1 MKTLIDNKKSR
12 FEYHLEEFFE
22 AGIALEGWEVKSLL
36 TGRGSLNEA
45 YVRILGDEVA
55 LIGAHITPTSQYS
68 KFSNLDPIRT
78 RKLLLNR
85 SEINKLIG
93 KVQISGFTLVP
104 VRLYYKNRRLKLEI
118 ALAKGKK
125 LRDKRDDIK
134 KRDIDREVRQSIKTN
149 ARSLE

>member
-93 KVQISGFTLVP
+93 KVKITGLTLVP

>member
-1 MKTLIDNKKSR
+1 MKTLIDNKSSR

-22 AGIALEGWEVKSLL
+22 AGLVLEGWEVKSLL
-36 TGRGSLNEA
+36 SGRGSLNEA
-45 YVRILGDEVA
+45 YVRVLGDEVA
-55 LIGAHITPTSQYS
+55 LIGAHITPTSQHS
-68 KFSNLDPIRT
+68 KFSNLDPTRT

-104 VRLYYKNRRLKLEI
+104 VRLYYKDRRLKLEI

-125 LRDKRDDIK
+125 LHDKRESIK
-134 KRDIDREVRQSIKTN
+134 KRDNEREIRQTMKN
-149 ARSLE
+149 DARKDS

>member
-93 KVQISGFTLVP
+93 KVQITGLTLVP
-104 VRLYYKNRRLKLEI
+104 VRLYYKNRRFNLSI
-118 ALAKGKK
+118 A
-125 LRDKRDDIK
+125 
-134 KRDIDREVRQSIKTN
+134 
-149 ARSLE
+149 

>member
-1 MKTLIDNKKSR
+1 MKTLIDNKSSR

-22 AGIALEGWEVKSLL
+22 AGLVLEGWEVKSLL
-36 TGRGSLNEA
+36 SGRGSLNEA
-45 YVRILGDEVA
+45 YVRALGDEVA

-68 KFSNLDPIRT
+68 KFSNLDPTRT

-104 VRLYYKNRRLKLEI
+104 VRLYYKDRRLKLEI

-125 LRDKRDDIK
+125 LHDKRESIK
-134 KRDIDREVRQSIKTN
+134 KRDNEREIRQTMKN
-149 ARSLE
+149 DARKDS

>member
-1 MKTLIDNKKSR
+1 M
-12 FEYHLEEFFE
+12 
-22 AGIALEGWEVKSLL
+22 LEGWEVKSLL
-36 TGRGSLNEA
+36 SGRGSLNEA

-125 LRDKRDDIK
+125 LRDKREDIK
-134 KRDIDREVRQSIKTN
+134 KRDIDREVRQSIKSN
-149 ARSLE
+149 ARSIE

>member
-1 MKTLIDNKKSR
+1 M
-12 FEYHLEEFFE
+12 
-22 AGIALEGWEVKSLL
+22 LEGWEVKSLL
-36 TGRGSLNEA
+36 SGRGSLNEA

-85 SEINKLIG
+85 GEINKLIG

-125 LRDKRDDIK
+125 LRDKREDIK
-134 KRDIDREVRQSIKTN
+134 KRDIDREVRQSIKSN
-149 ARSLE
+149 ARSIE

>member
-1 MKTLIDNKKSR
+1 MKTLIDNKSTR

-22 AGIALEGWEVKSLL
+22 AGLVLEGWEVKSLL
-36 TGRGSLNEA
+36 AGRGSLNEA
-45 YVRILGDEVA
+45 YVRVLGDEVA
-55 LIGAHITPTSQYS
+55 LIGAHITPTSQYLNCA
-68 KFSNLDPIRT
+68 NLDPTRT

-104 VRLYYKNRRLKLEI
+104 VRMYYKGRRLKLEI

-125 LRDKRDDIK
+125 LRDKREDIK
-134 KRDIDREVRQSIKTN
+134 KRDIDREIRQSIKTN
-149 ARSLE
+149 SRENA

>member
-1 MKTLIDNKKSR
+1 M
-12 FEYHLEEFFE
+12 
-22 AGIALEGWEVKSLL
+22 LEGWEVKSLL
-36 TGRGSLNEA
+36 SGRGSLNEA

-118 ALAKGKK
+118 ALGKGKK
-125 LRDKRDDIK
+125 LRDKREDIK
-134 KRDIDREVRQSIKTN
+134 KRDIDREVRQSIKSN
-149 ARSLE
+149 ARSIE